1 MNNKFKT
8 KFIHFFTIKKD
19 VLILAITSF
28 FIIVLNEFF
37 LKYLELNNKFFT
49 DFLQIIVKLSYS
61 YFSAFLF
68 YFIIVHL
75 PKERKKIKA
84 YHFINSKIGLL
95 SDEIGVMLSKI
106 LIDPKES
113 LNNIKKDINRED
125 FLMLCQINDNLNL
138 ISIDNKI
145 YRNKSEYAF
154 YVIKEIYTKS
164 HELLLYGDIIENDIF
179 IALIDL
185 NYFCN
190 AFISSYSSHKF
201 EKNPLDGE
209 NLRSTI
215 GFDLY
220 KLYVMNNS
228 LNASRNNFARKY
240 WFNKPDL
247 KQNK

>member
-8 KFIHFFTIKKD
+8 KFIHFLTIKKD

-28 FIIVLNEFF
+28 VIIVINEFF
-37 LKYLELNNKFFT
+37 LKYLGLNNKFFT
-49 DFLQIIVKLSYS
+49 NLLQILVKLSYS

-75 PKERKKIKA
+75 PKERKKIA
-84 YHFINSKIGLL
+84 YHFINSKIGFLN
-95 SDEIGVMLSKI
+95 DEIGTMLSKI
-106 LIDPKES
+106 LIDSKES
-113 LNNIKKDINRED
+113 SNNIKKDISKED
-125 FLMLCQINDNLNL
+125 FLMLCQINENLKL
-138 ISIDNKI
+138 IIIDNKV
-145 YRNKSEYAF
+145 YRNRSEYAF
-154 YVIKEIYTKS
+154 YIIKEIYPKS

-179 IALIDL
+179 IALTDL

-190 AFISSYSSHKF
+190 AFISLYSTHKF
-201 EKNPLDGE
+201 EKNPLDGD

-220 KLYVMNNS
+220 KLYILNNS

-240 WFNKPDL
+240 WFNQPDL
-247 KQNK
+247 KRNK